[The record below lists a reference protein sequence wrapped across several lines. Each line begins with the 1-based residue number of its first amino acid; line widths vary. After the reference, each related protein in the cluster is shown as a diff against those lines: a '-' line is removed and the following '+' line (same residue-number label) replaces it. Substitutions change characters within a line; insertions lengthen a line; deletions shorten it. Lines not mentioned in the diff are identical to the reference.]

1 MAVAGVPSTKAELK
15 RIVIAAPNQSDEQRM
30 NRFQKGL
37 SGGSVILT
45 NQILD
50 MFEDRTKN
58 SSVAHLLH
66 GPLYGSKRG
75 DWVATKNAILEQA
88 LELRKGRRHWTWMR
102 YQRNA
107 AEIDPSLAGDIMG
120 INIVTP
126 RVVSSDAE
134 MPVVQ
139 EIVLIANKDDAMRI
153 AMRHIKKQ
161 PNFTAIFFQSLI
173 ATTDN
178 DHWKKQR
185 NHLNEVFMPK
195 KSLAKIFPTL
205 LSRAKTC
212 AARLGDLS
220 REAGPY
226 GVQMHEF
233 YLHEAQAQLQLAL
246 FGMDEDFVEST
257 NKKIRDVFSGTSDD
271 PNFGKDMCLAMMR
284 KVEENPAFATA
295 SDPDVLSGKKPVF
308 GPLSKSV
315 ADAAGMLDM
324 NVFDQFGNMM
334 LILFAGHDTTA
345 HTMTWF
351 SYEMARHPQIQARV
365 QSEVDALYDSLGGK
379 DMTYEDCS
387 KLPFMT
393 RCVME
398 TLRLWPAVPNGTFRE
413 LEADETVSGPGGKPV
428 TLPAGTYVQIT
439 NLPRHKNPVYWGPDA
454 DVFNPDRE
462 FADNEVWGGA
472 AFHASNP
479 ASTRFSPF
487 TYAPRECLGKNFA
500 QMEMRAILAN
510 VFRRFTLELSEPY
523 ARHDPVH
530 DGPIENV
537 QGTMGPRDVT
547 PEGLEES
554 ARRLEKGMTPT
565 MAMYLKALPRHPV
578 VASKL

>member
-1 MAVAGVPSTKAELK
+1 MAVAAKLVEEKVVASPH
-15 RIVIAAPNQSDEQRM
+15 QSNEQRM
-30 NRFQKGL
+30 NRFQRGL
-37 SGGSVILT
+37 AGGSQMITGEL
-45 NQILD
+45 LD
-50 MFEDRTKN
+50 MLEDKN
-58 SSVAHLLH
+58 KTDSIAQLLH
-66 GPLYGSKRG
+66 GPLYGVPSSDWEEKKR
-75 DWVATKNAILEQA
+75 VILEQMV
-88 LELRKGRRHWTWMR
+88 EIRKGLRHHTWMR
-102 YQRNA
+102 YQQNA
-107 AEIDPSLAGDIMG
+107 ADIDPALAENTLG
-120 INIVTP
+120 INIVLP

-134 MPVVQ
+134 LPFVQ
-139 EIVLIANKDDAMRI
+139 EIVLIADKEDAMRI
-153 AMRHIKKQ
+153 ASRHLKKQ
-161 PNFTAIFFQSLI
+161 PNLTAIFFHSLI

-178 DHWKKQR
+178 EHWKKQR

-195 KSLAKIFPTL
+195 KSLAQIFPTL
-205 LSRAKTC
+205 LARAKNC
-212 AARLGDLS
+212 AARLAELS
-220 REAGPY
+220 CEAGPY

-246 FGMDEDFVEST
+246 FGMDEDFMEST

-271 PNFGKDMCLAMMR
+271 PNFGKDMCLSMIR
-284 KVEENPAFATA
+284 KVAENPAFATA
-295 SDPDVLSGKKPVF
+295 SDPDVLSGKKQVF

-315 ADAAGMLDM
+315 AEAASTLDM
-324 NVFDQFGNMM
+324 NILDQFGNMM

-351 SYEMARHPQIQARV
+351 SYEMARSPEIQARV
-365 QSEVDALYDSLGGK
+365 QAEVDALFDSLGGR

-398 TLRLWPAVPNGTFRE
+398 TLRRWPAVPNGTFRE
-413 LEADETVSGPGGKPV
+413 LEEEETVSGPGGKPV

-439 NLPRHKNPVYWGPDA
+439 HLPRHINPAYWGPDA
-454 DVFNPDRE
+454 ESFNPDRE
-462 FADNEVWGGA
+462 FTDNEAWGGS

-479 ASTRFSPF
+479 SSARFSPF
-487 TYAPRECLGKNFA
+487 TFAPRECLGKNFA

-523 ARHDPVH
+523 ARHNLAR
-530 DGPIENV
+530 DGPVENF
-537 QGTMGPRDVT
+537 QGTMGPRDLT

-565 MAMYLKALPRHPV
+565 MAMYLKAVPRQFVPS
-578 VASKL
+578 AKL